1 MEEDRALLSC
11 AKRSPRAGFPV
22 PATSFSLPSPCRCSA
37 RARIRGV
44 ARSSLVE
51 AAAAGGDG
59 VDTSDVAGDA
69 EPRRTA
75 AAKLM
80 PCGVHGN
87 AAWEEEEEERC
98 TGVEL
103 SGCSY
108 APRRTTGVVGSA
120 LTPAG
125 ADAGAG
131 LLVRDALSLAESSVY
146 R

>member
-1 MEEDRALLSC
+1 MTLPPPPVHARSTFHYLRSDEPRVDSVSVEEDRALLSC

-87 AAWEEEEEERC
+87 AAWE
-98 TGVEL
+98 
-103 SGCSY
+103 
-108 APRRTTGVVGSA
+108 
-120 LTPAG
+120 
-125 ADAGAG
+125 
-131 LLVRDALSLAESSVY
+131 
-146 R
+146 